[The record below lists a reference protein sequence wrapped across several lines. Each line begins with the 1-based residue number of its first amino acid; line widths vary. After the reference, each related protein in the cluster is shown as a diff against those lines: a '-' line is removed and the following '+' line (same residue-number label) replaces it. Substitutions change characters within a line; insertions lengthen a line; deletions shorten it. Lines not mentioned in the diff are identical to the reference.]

1 MAMWLGADNYQLLD
15 EVGHDSENFQG
26 QVQGPCHLPKLKA
39 EANNTNRG
47 LDNLAIM

>member
-1 MAMWLGADNYQLLD
+1 MWLGADNYQLLD
-15 EVGHDSENFQG
+15 EVGHDIENFQG
-26 QVQGPCHLPKLKA
+26 QGPCHLLKLKA